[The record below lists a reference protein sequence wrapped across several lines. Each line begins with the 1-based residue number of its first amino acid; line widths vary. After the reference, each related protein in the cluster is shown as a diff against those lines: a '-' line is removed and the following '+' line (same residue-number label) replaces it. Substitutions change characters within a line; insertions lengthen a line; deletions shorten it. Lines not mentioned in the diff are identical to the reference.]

1 LLSNYSKITENAV
14 KRKKEPMDNVG
25 LVLIGHG
32 SKLPHNQEN
41 LEKLAEIMREKSSFK
56 VVEISFMVRNSPTI
70 PEAIDAV
77 ASRGVTKI
85 VLVPAFLS
93 AGVHTTQEIPELIG
107 IKEKELQLSAKGI
120 EVFYGEPIGADECLA
135 VILEEKALYALGK
148 KVTAH
153 LHAQF
158 AANTNNVNSTAV
170 RFAVPDSSA
179 KIFDTSMSLIRP
191 EIKDLLEKAP
201 KSHVPIIERVVHT
214 TADPEFANL
223 LSISDGAVDAGLAAI
238 RAGAKIITDVKMI
251 KAGINEARVKRFGG
265 SLFSYI
271 DDARAVKM
279 ANVEQITRSA
289 AAVRLAVEDGV
300 DGAIFLIGNAPTAAF
315 ELAKAVEAG
324 KAKPALI
331 VATAVGYVGAA
342 ESKEAVANLSVP
354 TIVIRGR
361 KGGSPISVA
370 IFNAL
375 LKMAEEAN

>member
-1 LLSNYSKITENAV
+1 
-14 KRKKEPMDNVG
+14 M
-25 LVLIGHG
+25 
-32 SKLPHNQEN
+32 
-41 LEKLAEIMREKSSFK
+41 
-56 VVEISFMVRNSPTI
+56 
-70 PEAIDAV
+70 
-77 ASRGVTKI
+77 
-85 VLVPAFLS
+85 
-93 AGVHTTQEIPELIG
+93 
-107 IKEKELQLSAKGI
+107 
-120 EVFYGEPIGADECLA
+120 
-135 VILEEKALYALGK
+135 
-148 KVTAH
+148 
-153 LHAQF
+153 HAQF

-191 EIKDLLEKAP
+191 EIKDVLEKAP

-214 TADPEFANL
+214 TADPDFANL

-342 ESKEAVANLSVP
+342 ESKEAVANLPVP